1 MFTENI
7 SVNILKYVSVCSVYK
22 IFIEIFG
29 WTFQSV
35 AGKDKLGKYS
45 SKYFDK
51 YLRNLTYSVILKV
64 LTENI
69 LVNILKYDSV
79 C

>member
-1 MFTENI
+1 MLIYKNI
-7 SVNILKYVSVCSVYK
+7 
-22 IFIEIFG
+22 IEIFG

-35 AGKDKLGKYS
+35 AGKDKLWKCS

-51 YLRNLTYSVILKV
+51 YLRNLTCAIILK
-64 LTENI
+64 NDHW
-69 LVNILKYDSV
+69 KYFSEHFKV

>member
-1 MFTENI
+1 MFTETF

-29 WTFQSV
+29 WIFQSV
-35 AGKDKLGKYS
+35 PGKDKLWKSS

-51 YLRNLTYSVILKV
+51 YLRNLTYSIILENVHWKYFNEHFKV
-64 LTENI
+64 
-69 LVNILKYDSV
+69 